1 MQEKA
6 RGGDLL
12 RKARTNTM
20 QAEVRISMSIETPLN
35 GLQSLRMEWVLM
47 IDIVTGKPGFHLTHG
62 QRAFAMQLRNV
73 SI

>member
-1 MQEKA
+1 
-6 RGGDLL
+6 
-12 RKARTNTM
+12 M
-20 QAEVRISMSIETPLN
+20 QAEVRIWMSIETPLN